1 MERSDSCLKFIYCPH
16 VGQSALLI
24 CILVL
29 IECFFTQI
37 CLPKRE
43 RLVCVYIYFM
53 NIILFFTSYIQVY

>member
-29 IECFFTQI
+29 IECFFFTQI
-37 CLPKRE
+37 CFPKGKT
-43 RLVCVYIYFM
+43 LFVSIS
-53 NIILFFTSYIQVY
+53 IL